1 MSLYRTHF
9 DHVMLSRDTTPS
21 PPPPLPSVAVL
32 YDAEAVPAAAADD
45 VRQSTQRP

>member
-9 DHVMLSRDTTPS
+9 DHVMLSRDTTR
-21 PPPPLPSVAVL
+21 LPSVAVL